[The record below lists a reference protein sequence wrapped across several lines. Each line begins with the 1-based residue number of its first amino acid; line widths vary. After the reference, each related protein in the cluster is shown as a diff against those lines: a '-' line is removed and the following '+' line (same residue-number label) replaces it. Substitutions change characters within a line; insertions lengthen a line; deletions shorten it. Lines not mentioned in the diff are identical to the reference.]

1 MSVPPH
7 NKIINRVARDTLN
20 PIGVKRKGQSRV
32 WLDDNGWW
40 VTVIEFQPSA
50 WSKGTYLNVGVNFQ
64 WYPKEYLSFD
74 IGYRETGFVEY
85 ESDEQFEPK
94 AKEFAELAKVKILEI
109 REQLSS
115 TKSAKEYVISSLQNH
130 RPTLWGEFHQGM
142 SCILT
147 KDTKEAISYF
157 NQVLS
162 NPHDTEWA
170 IKLKEFTSRMVIS
183 LESGEDAL
191 RFIDEIVNKSR
202 ELKKLEPTDVQLAEI
217 ALIAQKHP
225 LQKCSRARRY
235 EPAKPE
241 HSN

>member
-7 NKIINRVARDTLN
+7 NKIINKVARDTLK

-64 WYPKEYLSFD
+64 WYPKERLSFD
-74 IGYRETGFVEY
+74 IGYREAGFVEY
-85 ESDEQFEPK
+85 ESDEQFEPR
-94 AKEFAELAKVKILEI
+94 AKEFAELAKAKVLEI
-109 REQLSS
+109 REQLSRS
-115 TKSAKEYVISSLQNH
+115 KSAKEYVISSLQDH

-170 IKLKEFTSRMVIS
+170 IELKEFTSGMVKS

-217 ALIAQKHP
+217 A
-225 LQKCSRARRY
+225 
-235 EPAKPE
+235 
-241 HSN
+241 

>member
-1 MSVPPH
+1 MSTPPH
-7 NKIINRVARDTLN
+7 SKIINKVARQALK
-20 PIGVKRKGQSRV
+20 PVGVKRKGQSRV

-40 VTVIEFQPSA
+40 ITVIEFQPSS
-50 WSKGTYLNVGVNFQ
+50 WSKGTYLNVGINFQ

-74 IGYRETGFVEY
+74 IGYREAGFVEY
-85 ESDEQFEPK
+85 KSDEQFEPK
-94 AKEFAELAKVKILEI
+94 AQEFAEIAKAKVLEI

-115 TKSAKEYVISSLQNH
+115 PKSVKEYVISSLQNH

-142 SCILT
+142 SCVLN
-147 KDTKEAISYF
+147 KDRNEAISYF

-170 IKLKEFTSRMVIS
+170 IELKEFTSRMVQL

-202 ELKKLEPTDVQLAEI
+202 ELKKLEPTDVQIAEI
-217 ALIAQKHP
+217 A
-225 LQKCSRARRY
+225 
-235 EPAKPE
+235 
-241 HSN
+241 